1 MTRKIQKAVGFVIS
15 GGGLVV
21 VLSHLAMAYAG

>member
-1 MTRKIQKAVGFVIS
+1 MKTMRKVLGAAIS

-21 VLSHLAMAYAG
+21 MLSHLAMAYGG

>member
-1 MTRKIQKAVGFVIS
+1 MKAVKKALGLAIS

-21 VLSHLAMAYAG
+21 VLSHLAMAYGA